1 MVTSLIQNIAIL
13 ISISVIYHFI
23 SRSFHGKPITISLL
37 SGALLG
43 ATAIIAMLAPF
54 EFDKGIFY
62 DTRSIIIGIAGF
74 FGGPLAGI
82 IAAVIAAAFRILRGG
97 PGMLA
102 GTLSIIW
109 SAFISIMAFSARKK
123 AKERLQRAHRYS
135 NVVSVVGFLL
145 LGLII
150 HAGVILAQLALPQS
164 RWQQVVPLILP
175 AYLLVYPIAFAL
187 ICLLFLD
194 NERLIQS
201 QKELAESE
209 RRYRNLF
216 HNHHTVMLIINPQT
230 GAILDANPAAEAFYG
245 WNRETLCSM
254 HIQDIN
260 TLSPQEVEAEMQK
273 ARARKKNV
281 FHFQHRRANQPPCD
295 VEVYSGPIEIE
306 GKNLLYSIIH
316 DISDRVRAERELE
329 ALSRTLETQVIERT
343 RTLQEKTQE
352 LEELNREYEAF
363 VYSISHDLRAPLRA
377 LSGFSTILSEKL
389 ASLPALADEGP
400 NANPSVKNDI
410 AHLLDR
416 IQSNARRMQKLID
429 DMLMLS
435 RIGTRQMH
443 RQKLDLS
450 EIAREI
456 CAEMKEQNPDRQ
468 INFTIEPSMPA
479 YADPGLARILLANLI
494 SNAVKFS
501 KERKQA
507 RIEIGCT
514 EYRGRRMCF
523 VRDNGAGFDAALAG
537 GRLFSPF
544 QRFHEASQFEGTGIG
559 LSIVKRI
566 VVRHGG
572 DVYAESQPDQGAAFY
587 FDFGS
592 DDGEE
597 PDESRTT

>member
-43 ATAIIAMLAPF
+43 ATAIIAMLTPF

-123 AKERLQRAHRYS
+123 AKERLQHAHRYS
-135 NVVSVVGFLL
+135 NLVSVAGFLL

-175 AYLLVYPIAFAL
+175 AYLIVYPIAFAL
-187 ICLLFLD
+187 ICMLFLD
-194 NERLIQS
+194 NERLMQS
-201 QKELAESE
+201 QKQLAESE

-216 HNHHTVMLIINPQT
+216 RNHHTVMLIIDPQT

-254 HIQDIN
+254 RYQDIN

-273 ARARKKNV
+273 AKIHKKNV
-281 FHFQHRRANQPPCD
+281 FHFRHRRANQPPCD
-295 VEVYSGPIEIE
+295 VEVYSGPIELE
-306 GKNLLYSIIH
+306 GKQLLYSIIH

-329 ALSRTLETQVIERT
+329 TLYRTLESQVLERT
-343 RTLQEKTQE
+343 RTLQERTQQ
-352 LEELNREYEAF
+352 LEALNREYEAF
-363 VYSISHDLRAPLRA
+363 VYSVSHDLRAPLRA
-377 LSGFSTILSEKL
+377 LSGFSAILSEKL
-389 ASLPALADEGP
+389 ASLPALADEGA
-400 NANPSVKNDI
+400 NANLRVKSDI
-410 AHLLDR
+410 VHLLER
-416 IQSNARRMQKLID
+416 IQANANHMQKLID
-429 DMLMLS
+429 DLLMLS

-443 RQKLDLS
+443 RQDTDLAI
-450 EIAREI
+450 IARDI
-456 CAEMKEQNPDRQ
+456 CTQMQEQHPERRLE
-468 INFTIEPSMPA
+468 FVIEPSMPA
-479 YADPGLARILLANLI
+479 YADPDLARILLANLI
-494 SNAVKFS
+494 SNAVKFTRE
-501 KERKQA
+501 KDVA

-566 VVRHGG
+566 VARHGG
-572 DVYAESQPDQGAAFY
+572 DVYAESRPDEGATFY
-587 FDFGS
+587 FDLGS
-592 DDGEE
+592 DNGEQ